1 MPWWPGELPLLSP
14 HWVSPR
20 AWPGILGAQNQLG
33 HSLGRCWCL
42 QASEFAWTGDHL
54 GAPAPLFSALDAQ
67 LTSPAQG
74 SRGSLY
80 VLGCLWT
87 PSPDLWS
94 FAYMPIPVGS
104 HLASPVPVTG
114 SPVSGVSAWP
124 PKPRAGEGE
133 ARPPSAPLLSSGCS
147 PAPCINATFVF
158 VLWLWPLPGDI
169 AEWEL
174 WLGSGEPGSAPA
186 ASPLPPQPW
195 GPERSLPLT
204 VWWVRVVL
212 HDPGSL
218 WPWHSWAFPQI
229 HA

>member
-104 HLASPVPVTG
+104 HLAGTRVPCERRQCLAAQAQSRRRRSQATLRPSPVI
-114 SPVSGVSAWP
+114 
-124 PKPRAGEGE
+124 R
-133 ARPPSAPLLSSGCS
+133 L
-147 PAPCINATFVF
+147 
-158 VLWLWPLPGDI
+158 
-169 AEWEL
+169 
-174 WLGSGEPGSAPA
+174 
-186 ASPLPPQPW
+186 Q
-195 GPERSLPLT
+195 
-204 VWWVRVVL
+204 
-212 HDPGSL
+212 PGSL
-218 WPWHSWAFPQI
+218 HQCHFCVCSVALAPPWGYCRVGALAREWGARLCSRCLPSSPAALGPR
-229 HA
+229 AVTAPYCVVGEGCAA